1 MPKKIYNVK
10 LSEREREELETY
22 VKQGKK
28 SARAINRARILLLA
42 NEDKIDDEIIS
53 ALGVCRT
60 AVYKMR
66 KKFMQSKFD
75 TIVELLQEKPRSGQ
89 PLKVDKRVESAVSM
103 IACSEPPQG
112 AARWTLELIG
122 EKLVELK
129 VVESIC
135 LESVRKAL
143 KKTN

>member
-1 MPKKIYNVK
+1 MPKKIYNVQ

-28 SARAINRARILLLA
+28 SARAINRARILLLS
-42 NEDKIDDEIIS
+42 NEGKIDDEIIS
-53 ALGVCRT
+53 VLGVCRT
-60 AVYKMR
+60 AIYKMR
-66 KKFMQSKFD
+66 KKFTQSKFD

-112 AARWTLELIG
+112 AVRWTLELIG

-129 VVESIC
+129 VVESLC

>member
-1 MPKKIYNVK
+1 MPKKIYTVQ
-10 LSEREREELETY
+10 LSEKEQEELETY
-22 VKQGKK
+22 VRQGKK
-28 SARAINRARILLLA
+28 SARAINRACILLLA
-42 NEDKIDDEIIS
+42 NEGKIDDEIIS

-60 AVYKMR
+60 VVYKMR
-66 KKFMQSKFD
+66 KKFTESKFD
-75 TIVELLQEKPRSGQ
+75 IIGELLQEKPRSGQ

-103 IACSEPPQG
+103 IACSEPPPG

-129 VVESIC
+129 IVDSLC